1 MANKYK
7 KLLCMGLVMVLLSA
21 VAAGCGEKQ
30 PPEQTQPPNE
40 TQGSIQTPVVTQ
52 PTTPEEPAT
61 EPPVRVVMPEYEL
74 SYSGPLANLISWQ
87 EQPESGGLQ
96 FSVKLST
103 GDGVLFTLLLNQA
116 EGEIV
121 IMKENTAG
129 QKVPI
134 SFRMAETP
142 ENLNAEDRQLF
153 LMAQDTVNEIIASLT
168 LK

>member
-1 MANKYK
+1 MAKKYK
-7 KLLCMGLVMVLLSA
+7 KLLCMGLVMVLLS
-21 VAAGCGEKQ
+21 GCGQKQ
-30 PPEQTQPPNE
+30 PPEQTKPPTE
-40 TQGSIQTPVVTQ
+40 TQGSISDTQ
-52 PTTPEEPAT
+52 PVTPEEPDT
-61 EPPVRVVMPEYEL
+61 EQPVKVVMPEYEL

-96 FSVKLST
+96 FSVKLSA
-103 GDGVLFTLLLNQA
+103 GEGVLFTLLLNQA

-134 SFRMAETP
+134 SFQMAQTP
-142 ENLNAEDRQLF
+142 EDLNEEDRQLF

>member
-1 MANKYK
+1 MANQYK
-7 KLLCMGLVMVLLSA
+7 KLLCMGLVTVLL
-21 VAAGCGEKQ
+21 VGLVAGCGEKQ
-30 PPEQTQPPNE
+30 TLEQTQPPNE
-40 TQGSIQTPVVTQ
+40 TQGSIQTPVTQ

-61 EPPVRVVMPEYEL
+61 EPPVKVVMPGYEL
-74 SYSGPLANLISWQ
+74 TYSGPLANLISWQ

-103 GDGVLFTLLLNQA
+103 GDGLLFTLLLNQA

-121 IMKENTAG
+121 IMKDNTAG

-142 ENLNAEDRQLF
+142 ENLSEEDRQLF